1 MLGEERKNFKRIT
14 KNHTL
19 PDRAGEVIAQARPK
33 LAVYTHIHL
42 LGRASSDVLIPATRA
57 TYDGPLVV
65 AEDLMQ
71 INVGKK
77 IRVDQF
83 KP

>member
-1 MLGEERKNFKRIT
+1 MF
-14 KNHTL
+14 
-19 PDRAGEVIAQARPK
+19 AQARPK
-33 LAVYTHIHL
+33 LAVYTHILL
-42 LGRASSDVLIPATRA
+42 LGRASSDELIPATRA